1 MLAHCSDLNLK
12 VILVGES
19 GCGKS
24 SILQRFTRGL
34 FSEQTQSTIA
44 VDFQIKNT
52 VFASKKVA
60 VQVWDTGAR
69 AGLCVHCIGGFSLV
83 DRLLYPCSF

>member
-1 MLAHCSDLNLK
+1 MFFALLTHMLSHCSDLNLK

-69 AGLCVHCIGGFSLV
+69 GGISLV
-83 DRLLYPCSF
+83 GRLLYPCSC